1 MAKHMLLTVAHIQEG
16 HKDGQQSS
24 YSHLAHELAIAV
36 VGAQGERP
44 LAQVGQA
51 LVWHRKH
58 VST

>member
-1 MAKHMLLTVAHIQEG
+1 MAKHTLLTVAHIQEG

-24 YSHLAHELAIAV
+24 YSHL
-36 VGAQGERP
+36 
-44 LAQVGQA
+44 GQA